1 MTKQSGI
8 VLFSLP
14 SLACLKYSSILFPQY
29 KLGSIMIYQQHSQM
43 ENNQEREIEYS
54 RASKMNAYI
63 HSQIMRIRAEDSQLG
78 EDIAKK
84 LRERVVD
91 QDVASVF
98 MLSRPMLPA
107 SPLGGKTP
115 IKSAN

>member
-1 MTKQSGI
+1 
-8 VLFSLP
+8 
-14 SLACLKYSSILFPQY
+14 
-29 KLGSIMIYQQHSQM
+29 MIYQHLEM
-43 ENNQEREIEYS
+43 ESNQEREIEYC
-54 RASKMNAYI
+54 RARKMNAYI

-84 LRERVVD
+84 LRQRVVD

-98 MLSRPMLPA
+98 MLSKPMLPA

>member
-1 MTKQSGI
+1 
-8 VLFSLP
+8 
-14 SLACLKYSSILFPQY
+14 
-29 KLGSIMIYQQHSQM
+29 MIYQHSEM
-43 ENNQEREIEYS
+43 ESHQEREMEYCS
-54 RASKMNAYI
+54 TRKMNAYI

-78 EDIAKK
+78 EDVAKK

-98 MLSRPMLPA
+98 MLSKPMLPA
-107 SPLGGKTP
+107 SPLGGKTA

>member
-1 MTKQSGI
+1 
-8 VLFSLP
+8 
-14 SLACLKYSSILFPQY
+14 
-29 KLGSIMIYQQHSQM
+29 MIYQHSEM
-43 ENNQEREIEYS
+43 ESNQEREIEYC
-54 RASKMNAYI
+54 RARKMNAYI

-84 LRERVVD
+84 LRQRVVD

-98 MLSRPMLPA
+98 MLSKPMLRA

-115 IKSAN
+115 INSTN